1 MTPFLADDREVCAQT
16 GPGHSVCH
24 PDRASRRNH
33 GPSFHPVRVFMRR
46 RTATLVFIVSA
57 ASVWPT
63 MNSASAQSVG
73 GLVDGYTFGV
83 GLALYQGDLDRNPS
97 NGVGKLLTMG
107 NLQLMAG
114 VDRELSAGRLG
125 AELHYNRVVGINAF
139 VTGDHNVVSLDLT
152 FGRQLGRS
160 PVRAFIGLG
169 PTVVFSSYESLTATA
184 ESFGFVNEG
193 TGFDLTLPIGVSIQ
207 DRVRLSTRIA
217 LFDGV
222 DGTDNIGGKDVL
234 SNISIVYRFAAR

>member
-1 MTPFLADDREVCAQT
+1 MIGKYAREPVQVMRLVS
-16 GPGHSVCH
+16 HR
-24 PDRASRRNH
+24 RARESTIPLLSPRL
-33 GPSFHPVRVFMRR
+33 SMRR
-46 RTATLVFIVSA
+46 RPTFLVAAILAISAWLIV
-57 ASVWPT
+57 PG
-63 MNSASAQSVG
+63 ASAQRST
-73 GLVDGYTFGV
+73 GLVDGYTFGI

-114 VDRELSAGRLG
+114 VDRDITAGRLA

-169 PTVVFSSYESLTATA
+169 PAVVFSSYESLTPTA

-207 DRVRLSTRIA
+207 DRVRFSTRVA
-217 LFDGV
+217 LFDGL

-234 SNISIVYRFAAR
+234 SNISIVYRFGIR

>member
-1 MTPFLADDREVCAQT
+1 MPMIVKYVREPVQSCVLI
-16 GPGHSVCH
+16 PG
-24 PDRASRRNH
+24 R
-33 GPSFHPVRVFMRR
+33 FVRESTIPLLPLRLFMRR
-46 RTATLVFIVSA
+46 RPTILAVALLAISSWLIVPGA
-57 ASVWPT
+57 
-63 MNSASAQSVG
+63 MAQRSN

-97 NGVGKLLTMG
+97 NGIGKLLTMG

-114 VDRELSAGRLG
+114 VDRDIAAGRLA

-152 FGRQLGRS
+152 FGRRLGRA

-169 PTVVFSSYESLTATA
+169 PAVVFSSYESLTPTA

-207 DRVRLSTRIA
+207 DRVRFSTRVA
-217 LFDGV
+217 LFDGL
-222 DGTDNIGGKDVL
+222 DGTDNIGGKDVV
-234 SNISIVYRFAAR
+234 SNISIVYRFGIR

>member
-1 MTPFLADDREVCAQT
+1 
-16 GPGHSVCH
+16 
-24 PDRASRRNH
+24 
-33 GPSFHPVRVFMRR
+33 MRR
-46 RTATLVFIVSA
+46 RLTILAVAFFAIST
-57 ASVWPT
+57 SVIAPG
-63 MNSASAQSVG
+63 ASAQRSN
-73 GLVDGYTFGV
+73 GLVDGYTFGI

-114 VDRELSAGRLG
+114 VDRDISAGRLG
-125 AELHYNRVVGINAF
+125 VELHYNRVVGINAF

-152 FGRQLGRS
+152 FGRRLGRS
-160 PVRAFIGLG
+160 PVRAFVGLA
-169 PTVVFSSYESLTATA
+169 PTVVFSSYESLTPTA
-184 ESFGFVNEG
+184 ESFGFVNRG

-207 DRVRLSTRIA
+207 DRVRLSTRVA

-234 SNISIVYRFAAR
+234 SNISIVYRFGIR